1 MYLTYPAAS
10 QREPGGL
17 HSDPF
22 VGLHTPFHVAV
33 APYDGLRRSVLNFHV
48 QYFIAQQSRYRRPMP
63 LRPPPQAGYVE

>member
-22 VGLHTPFHVAV
+22 VGIHTPFHVA
-33 APYDGLRRSVLNFHV
+33 ATLYDGLRRSVLNFT
-48 QYFIAQQSRYRRPMP
+48 ISISLPGSPA
-63 LRPPPQAGYVE
+63 AAAA